1 MTRRTFPDRSGTL
14 RLVAARLRQGY
25 PLAAASARFR
35 VELGHAVTIRA
46 FPGGCGGQNFIWA
59 RGGMADTVDSKSI
72 GRKAVRVQVPPRP
85 LVRSVRLTSNHLCI

>member
-14 RLVAARLRQGY
+14 RPVAAQLRQGY

-35 VELGHAVTIRA
+35 VELGQAVTIRA
-46 FPGGCGGQNFIWA
+46 FPGVAGAKTSARA

-85 LVRSVRLTSNHLCI
+85 PVRGVL